1 MAEEYTEKMMEQM
14 YKRLYPQL
22 VRWCQKMTSDKRT
35 AEELVQ
41 EAFLRALLHEEI
53 FIGLAESQQ
62 RAWFY
67 RTVKNLYIDSV
78 RRGKW
83 ELTAESFLETQTD
96 SEISE
101 EMFMVEWGELLM
113 HLPKLEKR
121 IFVLRYLHGYTS
133 KQIGTMLHMP
143 AGTVRAKLHE
153 ARKHLRQAIGN
164 Q

>member
-1 MAEEYTEKMMEQM
+1 MKNPRKEKAMAEEYTEKMMEQM

-67 RTVKNLYIDSV
+67 RTVKNLY
-78 RRGKW
+78 R
-83 ELTAESFLETQTD
+83 
-96 SEISE
+96 SE
-101 EMFMVEWGELLM
+101 ERRVGKECRL
-113 HLPKLEKR
+113 
-121 IFVLRYLHGYTS
+121 
-133 KQIGTMLHMP
+133 
-143 AGTVRAKLHE
+143 
-153 ARKHLRQAIGN
+153 
-164 Q
+164 